1 MRHNHLDMIHYT
13 LKKDHQIAIKNEGL
27 GFYHERFALAI
38 LNYEL
43 NRQEERLGQLKN
55 LKVKS

>member
-1 MRHNHLDMIHYT
+1 MIHYT